1 MSLVCVSFDLVF
13 GVGPLVLAH
22 ASRVAPGSAKSK
34 DLRPKPVFTPNPF
47 PLAGSRRSAS
57 NTVATILLSP
67 PKSLSEG
74 SLAPQQT
81 DRHAR
86 RACAGMVRRARG
98 VEIFVPIPCPVPP
111 ESDHSCAKRKRPP
124 ARWTCPEPLQVWQ
137 TITGPPMSPAP
148 LQREHCSERF
158 TVRLVVIPLIASS
171 NESVSGISMSVPRL
185 GCARGGSGSF
195 AEPPPKRS
203 AKMSRK
209 LEPLPAPPPG
219 VVVVLQSNP
228 LKSKPGHVRPAP
240 GVAPRAAASARLSE
254 YCPN

>member
-57 NTVATILLSP
+57 NTAATILLSP

-86 RACAGMVRRARG
+86 RACARMARRARAG
-98 VEIFVPIPCPVPP
+98 EIFVPI
-111 ESDHSCAKRKRPP
+111 A
-124 ARWTCPEPLQVWQ
+124 CPEVCA
-137 TITGPPMSPAP
+137 TAP
-148 LQREHCSERF
+148 CL
-158 TVRLVVIPLIASS
+158 P
-171 NESVSGISMSVPRL
+171 
-185 GCARGGSGSF
+185 
-195 AEPPPKRS
+195 RS
-203 AKMSRK
+203 ALRSSLRA
-209 LEPLPAPPPG
+209 LLPE
-219 VVVVLQSNP
+219 
-228 LKSKPGHVRPAP
+228 
-240 GVAPRAAASARLSE
+240 RLWE
-254 YCPN
+254 Q